1 MSLYRRRSVI
11 VAAAILI
18 VLAAFV
24 AAAVAD
30 RLGAPIDPF
39 QVAWLTLSIEIVA
52 AVYKWGVGGWSR
64 YTPPD
69 PSHLTGVES
78 PYRTTLPAAAPPAPS
93 PPAPADPQS

>member
-52 AVYKWGVGGWSR
+52 AVYKWGVGGW
-64 YTPPD
+64 
-69 PSHLTGVES
+69 
-78 PYRTTLPAAAPPAPS
+78 
-93 PPAPADPQS
+93 